1 MRQRGGRGCSPR
13 RDHVDAA
20 RRHDRQRLV
29 AAAARK
35 RGVQGG
41 NDGVGRRVAEQGDAG
56 RGGEQAGKRRGRGGR
71 SVGAAP
77 PASTGASLSPSIPL
91 LLPAA
96 VPGQLLVERGG
107 AERAPAGGSEDRAG
121 RRGVERAL
129 MVGRGGD
136 WMEEERRAAVAA
148 GDGFAAVAAIATL
161 RLTFS
166 ASASARSRS
175 SPVQGAR
182 DAGRRSG
189 GGGEAIGVP
198 TPGPI
203 ERARPP
209 PGRVALDRE
218 PASGAVGRAARAAPV
233 ASVGDGAGRQRSR
246 RRPASPPLARAAR
259 PVASSGGVPDL
270 ERVGEAVPGARGNR
284 PRSSA
289 TPGARRPTP
298 APRQAPLSPA
308 AHLPL
313 PALRHAR
320 HARPHPGAGGRR
332 RVGRRCVGA
341 ARVGASGWRAC
352 GPRARAPPPAWLAS
366 SIGDVGGWRLR
377 DAGWGRPRR
386 GG

>member
-1 MRQRGGRGCSPR
+1 MVSRPSPPLLPC
-13 RDHVDAA
+13 A
-20 RRHDRQRLV
+20 
-29 AAAARK
+29 
-35 RGVQGG
+35 
-41 NDGVGRRVAEQGDAG
+41 
-56 RGGEQAGKRRGRGGR
+56 
-71 SVGAAP
+71 
-77 PASTGASLSPSIPL
+77 SPSRLRPL
-91 LLPAA
+91 RAADPA
-96 VPGQLLVERGG
+96 RS
-107 AERAPAGGSEDRAG
+107 RAPGTPAG
-121 RRGVERAL
+121 
-129 MVGRGGD
+129 
-136 WMEEERRAAVAA
+136 AAVAA
-148 GDGFAAVAAIATL
+148 G
-161 RLTFS
+161 RPS
-166 ASASARSRS
+166 ES
-175 SPVQGAR
+175 
-182 DAGRRSG
+182 
-189 GGGEAIGVP
+189 P

-341 ARVGASGWRAC
+341 ARVGADGWRAC